1 MNQPP
6 EDNTGKI
13 GKIMIYAAWVVV
25 LGLLTVFF
33 QQWWENEVNPNK
45 EYISKTTSKGVREIQ
60 LLRNRFGHYVANGKI
75 NNQKVIFLLDTGATS
90 ISIPQKT
97 ADRLKLEPGMPYE
110 VQTANGN
117 ITVYA
122 TRLETLELG
131 DILLQDVRAHINPHM
146 GDNEILL
153 GMTVLKKLELIQK
166 GDTLTLRQYP

>member
-1 MNQPP
+1 
-6 EDNTGKI
+6 
-13 GKIMIYAAWVVV
+13 MIYAAWVVV
-25 LGLLTVFF
+25 LGLLTLFF
-33 QQWWENEVNPNK
+33 HQWWENEVNPNK
-45 EYISKTTSKGVREIQ
+45 EYFSRTTSGGVHEIQ

-75 NNQKVIFLLDTGATS
+75 NGQVVVFLLDTGATS

-97 ADRLKLEPGMPYE
+97 ANRLKLDPGMPYK

-146 GDNEILL
+146 DNGEILL
-153 GMTVLKKLELIQK
+153 GMTVLKKLEMIQK
-166 GDTLTLRQYP
+166 GDTLTLRQYPG